1 VVAAKTEKKSAVSRK
16 VKAEGSDQ
24 TAASSSTATATTT
37 REDNKE
43 TDEIGSDLDD
53 PEELE
58 SDPEDEPGEQGDVII
73 ALYEKA
79 SLLLEFLEPGH

>member
-1 VVAAKTEKKSAVSRK
+1 MVAAKTEKKSAVSRK

-24 TAASSSTATATTT
+24 AAASSSTPTTT
-37 REDNKE
+37 TAREDNKD

-58 SDPEDEPGEQGDVII
+58 SDPEDEPGEQVDVII

-79 SLLLEFLEPGH
+79 SPLHCSFETRH